1 MKKHKQILIS
11 HELYEKLQALKKDDE
26 SFSDLISRLI
36 EQTQSI
42 EQKTSTTS
50 TKLKIV
56 PTFTKGEIRAMR
68 KLLELAKRKEI
79 PYEKLVEQLEYFITR
94 EEKAIEENERGEKA

>member
-1 MKKHKQILIS
+1 MTKHKQILIS
-11 HELYEKLQALKKDDE
+11 HELYEKLKSIKKENE
-26 SFSDLISRLI
+26 SFTKLIARLL
-36 EQTQSI
+36 

-68 KLLELAKRKEI
+68 KLLELAKHKEI